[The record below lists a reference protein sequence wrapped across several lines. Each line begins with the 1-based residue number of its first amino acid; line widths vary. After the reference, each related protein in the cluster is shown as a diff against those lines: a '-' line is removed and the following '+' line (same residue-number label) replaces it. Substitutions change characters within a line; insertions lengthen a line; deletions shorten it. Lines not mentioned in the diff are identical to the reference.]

1 MKLGTLLSAFA
12 CMTLSMGFATP
23 AKAEDPIKIGVYMPL
38 TGQNAFAGQLELEGI
53 QLAHKITPT
62 VLGRPVE
69 LVVVDNKSDKVEAA
83 NAVKRLT
90 EHEKVLAII
99 GTYGSSLAMA
109 GGEVAERAKVP
120 VLATSSTNPLVT
132 QGKKYYFRACFID
145 PYQGAAAATYAYK
158 NLGYKKAAVLTD
170 VANDYAVGLSNFFK
184 KTFKKIGGELVADM
198 KYSSGD
204 QDFTAQLTELIS
216 KKPDIVFMPAYFAE
230 GAIIMKQAREL
241 GATFVL
247 MGADA
252 MDNPDTLKIG
262 GKAVEGFLHTTFPY
276 DVNMENMSA
285 EAKTF
290 TDAWKKN
297 FPNKDPNVNATLGYT
312 CYDMTTADYRG
323 ILFNFNNP
331 YWTENR
337 DIIPAVCYAIDRQA
351 IVDSVLLGQ
360 GMAAYSPL
368 QRNVYND
375 ETVNHYDYDPAKAK
389 EILESVGC
397 TMGESG
403 YYERNGEEIG
413 FVISVMSGE
422 QDRIDIAQAAAQQ
435 LREVGIHCT
444 VDIPAQMDW
453 SGQMACLIGWGSP
466 FDADD
471 HTYKVFGTDKGAN
484 YSGYSNALVDEYLTL
499 ARQSSDD
506 AVRKEYYGK
515 FLHALADDPA
525 YAFICYIDANYVA
538 KSTVHGINM
547 DTVLGHHGVGIF
559 WNIQDWTI
567 GE

>member
-12 CMTLSMGFATP
+12 CMALSMGFATP

-69 LVVVDNKSDKVEAA
+69 LVIVDNKSDKVEAA
-83 NAVKRLT
+83 NAVKRLAERDNVT
-90 EHEKVLAII
+90 AII
-99 GTYGSSLAMA
+99 GTYASSLSLA

-145 PYQGAAAATYAYK
+145 PYQGAAAAAYAYK
-158 NLGYKKAAVLTD
+158 TLGYKKAAVLTD
-170 VANDYAVGLSNFFK
+170 VVSDYAVGLSNFFK
-184 KTFKKIGGELVADM
+184 KSYKKLGGELVADM

-297 FPNKDPNVNATLGYT
+297 FPNKDPNVNSALGYN
-312 CYDMTTADYRG
+312 CYNIILDALTRAGKADTEALTAALAALG
-323 ILFNFNNP
+323 GLTGEEPVQEGEGGGLALFLFLPKVLAAGQILNILHAVHGLEHLAVEGFQILV
-331 YWTENR
+331 R
-337 DIIPAVCYAIDRQA
+337 DAHALHHVIH
-351 IVDSVLLGQ
+351 LGQ
-360 GMAAYSPL
+360 AQLLCAL
-368 QRNVYND
+368 Q
-375 ETVNHYDYDPAKAK
+375 
-389 EILESVGC
+389 
-397 TMGESG
+397 
-403 YYERNGEEIG
+403 
-413 FVISVMSGE
+413 
-422 QDRIDIAQAAAQQ
+422 AQ
-435 LREVGIHCT
+435 
-444 VDIPAQMDW
+444 
-453 SGQMACLIGWGSP
+453 
-466 FDADD
+466 
-471 HTYKVFGTDKGAN
+471 
-484 YSGYSNALVDEYLTL
+484 ALVDGLVPLHLGDEH
-499 ARQSSDD
+499 
-506 AVRKEYYGK
+506 YGDIL
-515 FLHALADDPA
+515 FT
-525 YAFICYIDANYVA
+525 
-538 KSTVHGINM
+538 S
-547 DTVLGHHGVGIF
+547 
-559 WNIQDWTI
+559 
-567 GE
+567 